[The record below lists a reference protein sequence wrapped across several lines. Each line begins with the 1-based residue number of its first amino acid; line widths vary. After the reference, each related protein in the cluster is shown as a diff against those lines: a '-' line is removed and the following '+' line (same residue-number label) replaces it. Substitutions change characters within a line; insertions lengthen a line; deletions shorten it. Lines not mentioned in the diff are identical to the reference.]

1 MKKPD
6 SASLLLC
13 LTVVACAGIHCAS
26 AQQAQSAA
34 PGTPAKAAAAPSAS
48 TQEDIPLLDEID
60 VTGRAVPG
68 AVIGDIPP
76 ENVLTQRD
84 IRMYGVGT
92 VSELLDEI
100 ALQTASGQSR
110 DGGGPVVLVNGR
122 RISGVNEVGDL
133 PTESILRVDIL
144 SEEVAIKYGYSSD
157 QKVVNII
164 LRRRFAAVTGEASG
178 SESTEGDN
186 DRARGSTSL
195 TRIRDNRRL
204 NVAVAAQLQDSITEA
219 QRGIT
224 PATNDPGADPAYR
237 TLQPSRENYSGNVVF
252 ATPLSNAI
260 SASTNVAAAHS
271 DSRSLNGLMSADP
284 FDPLHR
290 LAISTT
296 LHLGTT
302 LNWDVPSSWRV
313 SMVGGYD
320 YSDSSTDT
328 DRFDSLNGLSLDKAR
343 NTTNA
348 LNASV
353 LATRKLFRLPAGD
366 TLLSLQ
372 TGVQTSDSHAET
384 AGTRPSPEQSLSR
397 TSGNAR
403 VSLDL
408 PITRPG
414 SWGGAMGTLTA
425 NFNIAAIRQSQ
436 FHMLTTS
443 GYGLNWTPVTAISLI
458 AAFSQDKRAPTV
470 QQLVNPTLTLVGV
483 PVYDY
488 TTGQSVLVTSTTGGN
503 PLLQAD
509 DRRTFKLG
517 ATIKPFPTR
526 NFTMTANYSESR
538 THNAIQSL
546 GISPSMEAAFPG
558 RFVRDEDGDLL
569 SVDTRPINVASQER
583 SNLRW
588 GFNWTQVL
596 RQPQR
601 PQFGLRPRPA
611 RPLPQPS
618 ADRARDA
625 SATTATPAAE
635 PGRDASV
642 PAPGGALPAGGG
654 DSDLDEVTVN
664 GRPDQNDGVAG
675 NRRFRGGAGGFGGRR
690 GGPGG
695 GPGGGPPGG
704 FGGGGGGAFG
714 RGLGGGGFPRGSD
727 DGAQLQLSLYDTWLF
742 RNQVTLRDGLAPINL
757 LGGGTLGGSPPSRHL
772 VQLNGGV
779 TDNGI
784 GVRLTGDWRS
794 AGDTINSAA
803 GTGNLHFAGLGT
815 LDLRVFA
822 DLGQRLPNKI
832 WARGLRVTFAMQN
845 LFDNRQKVTNELGV
859 VPQAY
864 QPGYV
869 DPMGRTILLTVRKI
883 LQ

>member
-1 MKKPD
+1 MTKPI
-6 SASLLLC
+6 SLSSLLLC
-13 LTVVACAGIHCAS
+13 LAAATSARFQSAT
-26 AQQAQSAA
+26 AQQA
-34 PGTPAKAAAAPSAS
+34 PARNVSP
-48 TQEDIPLLDEID
+48 QQDIPLLDEVD
-60 VTGRAVPG
+60 VTARAVPG

-76 ENVLTQRD
+76 ENTLTQRD

-133 PTESILRVDIL
+133 PTEAILRVDIL
-144 SEEVAIKYGYSSD
+144 PEEVAIKYGYSSD

-164 LRRRFAAVTGEASG
+164 LRRRFSAQTGEASG
-178 SESTEGDN
+178 SESTEGGN
-186 DRARGSTSL
+186 ERARGSTSL

-204 NVAVAAQLQDSITEA
+204 NVALGAQLQDSVTEA

-224 PATNDPGADPAYR
+224 PATSDPGADPAYR
-237 TLQPSRENYSGNVVF
+237 TLQPSRENYSGNAVF
-252 ATPLSNAI
+252 ATPLTDAI
-260 SASTNVAAAHS
+260 SASTNLAAAHN
-271 DSRSLNGLMSADP
+271 DSRSLNGLMAADP

-290 LAISTT
+290 LATSTT

-302 LNWDVPSSWRV
+302 LNWDVPSSWRL
-313 SMVGGYD
+313 SMIGGYD
-320 YSDSSTDT
+320 YSDTNTDI
-328 DRFDSLNGLSLDKAR
+328 DRFDPTNGMSLDQAH

-372 TGVQTSDSHAET
+372 SGVQTSDTHAET
-384 AGTRPSPEQSLSR
+384 TGFRASPEQSLSR

-403 VSLDL
+403 ISLDV
-408 PITRPG
+408 PIARPG
-414 SWGGAMGTLTA
+414 QWGGAIGTLTA
-425 NFNIAAIRQSQ
+425 NLNIAATRQSQ

-443 GYGLNWTPVTAISLI
+443 GYGLNWSPIAAVSVIAAISE
-458 AAFSQDKRAPTV
+458 DKRAPTV
-470 QQLVNPTLTLVGV
+470 QQLVSPTVTQIGV

-503 PLLQAD
+503 PLLDAD

-517 ATIKPFPTR
+517 ATIKPFPAH
-526 NFTMTANYSESR
+526 NFTMSANYSESR
-538 THNAIQSL
+538 TRNAIQSL
-546 GISPSMEAAFPG
+546 GISPSMEAAFPD
-558 RFVRDEDGDLL
+558 RVVRDDDGDLV

-588 GFNWTQVL
+588 GFNLTQVL

-601 PQFGLRPRPA
+601 PQFGLRPRPR
-611 RPLPQPS
+611 RPPEPSTDRPRNAPQAPAAPTVDGGPGVPPPATAGVPPNGS
-618 ADRARDA
+618 AD
-625 SATTATPAAE
+625 P
-635 PGRDASV
+635 
-642 PAPGGALPAGGG
+642 
-654 DSDLDEVTVN
+654 DLDEVTVN
-664 GRPDQNDGVAG
+664 GRPEQNDDVAAG
-675 NRRFRGGAGGFGGRR
+675 NRRFRGGPGGFGGRR
-690 GGPGG
+690 GGFGGAGG
-695 GPGGGPPGG
+695 GPGGGGPPGG
-704 FGGGGGGAFG
+704 FGGGGGPGGFG
-714 RGLGGGGFPRGSD
+714 RGPGGAGLGRGGGD

-784 GVRLTGDWRS
+784 GIRLTGEWRS
-794 AGDTINSAA
+794 AGDTTNSTA
-803 GTGNLHFAGLGT
+803 GTGNLHFASLGT
-815 LDLRVFA
+815 MDLRLFA
-822 DLGQRLPNKI
+822 DVGQRLPNKT

-845 LFDNRQKVTNELGV
+845 LFDDRQKVTNDLGV

-869 DPMGRTILLTVRKI
+869 DPTGRTILLTVRKI